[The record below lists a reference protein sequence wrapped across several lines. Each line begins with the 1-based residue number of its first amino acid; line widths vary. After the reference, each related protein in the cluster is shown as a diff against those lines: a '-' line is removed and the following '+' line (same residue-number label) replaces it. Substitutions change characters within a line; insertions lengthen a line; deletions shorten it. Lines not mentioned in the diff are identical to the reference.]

1 MTDARKIVD
10 ALFENDATKVHDAII
25 VALNNRK
32 KSVVESYKQTFAEE
46 ILDIDFIDE
55 DEDLDEVAKT
65 ADGERRVRTNR
76 IRGGVVQRRKI
87 VTKKAGY
94 KVQDGKVTRM
104 SAVERRRRKLAQM
117 KAARKRRGTM
127 KRSLRKRAR
136 SNRIRKSRG
145 L

>member
-1 MTDARKIVD
+1 MEDAKRIVE
-10 ALFENDATKVHDAII
+10 ALIDGDATKIQEAILC
-25 VALNNRK
+25 ALNNRRN
-32 KSVVESYKQTFAEE
+32 SVVESYKQIFAEE

-65 ADGERRVRTNR
+65 DGGQRRARVNR
-76 IRGGVVQRRKI
+76 IRGGVVQRRKV
-87 VTKKAGY
+87 VTKKSGY
-94 KVQDGKVTRM
+94 KVQNGKVERM
-104 SAVERRRRKLAQM
+104 SPTERRRRKLAQM